1 MPAKKC
7 FEKKC
12 ISFVRLQVSVIL
24 VVSVWLI
31 LDCAQA
37 QLVGGGGGEAAALTG
52 AYLAQLAQNSSRT
65 LCERITNTRPAPKIF
80 NFCPWNEKR
89 AILILLEQFDKN
101 QNFWHL
107 NPEIA
112 SSVAPSFT
120 EMRRMPL
127 WQNTRIN
134 RRLRRITETSRN

>member
-1 MPAKKC
+1 M
-7 FEKKC
+7 
-12 ISFVRLQVSVIL
+12 
-24 VVSVWLI
+24 
-31 LDCAQA
+31 

-52 AYLAQLAQNSSRT
+52 AYLAQLAQTSART
-65 LCERITNTRPAPKIF
+65 LCERITNTHNWRQKKEESS
-80 NFCPWNEKR
+80 NFLLLKLKAR

-127 WQNTRIN
+127 WQNTRTN
-134 RRLRRITETSRN
+134 RRLRRITETSRQINR